1 MYFLICWPLTTVF
14 TSQHGNAWQMVE
26 EVLTAE
32 VILIDSS
39 LSKKKLSSID
49 SRSSS
54 MSWQKKGV
62 QLAFVLL
69 SMESSS
75 GSCNEMNL
83 GIYPFP
89 GFLTGCAEL
98 TFNDQK
104 NTCPTFPCF
113 FGNKTIK
120 QHLLWFGRH
129 LNLMLTFY
137 TTIKAESRLAPDRP
151 QNTPTH

>member
-1 MYFLICWPLTTVF
+1 MA
-14 TSQHGNAWQMVE
+14 G
-26 EVLTAE
+26 
-32 VILIDSS
+32 
-39 LSKKKLSSID
+39 
-49 SRSSS
+49 
-54 MSWQKKGV
+54 KKGV

-69 SMESSS
+69 SMESGS
-75 GSCNEMNL
+75 GSSNEMNL

-120 QHLLWFGRH
+120 QHFDTLETFKSEIEANLLQPLKLSH
-129 LNLMLTFY
+129 D
-137 TTIKAESRLAPDRP
+137 LAPDRP